1 MLEQAMIIA
10 AFLVGAAVS
19 GGLAALLFR
28 SKAQHAEDK
37 VRGEAAVTVAG
48 LEGQVKAAAE
58 READLQRRLQSA
70 ATEMQQLREAFARE
84 STQRSAAEAQ
94 ARRVPELEAHI
105 QALTKQ
111 SADASARVSQLTTLL
126 EEERKASAE
135 KLALI
140 EDAQAKLTD
149 AFKALSS
156 EALKSNNQ
164 SFLELAKEN
173 LAKFQE
179 GAKGDLELRRKA
191 IDELVKPIKESLEK
205 VTTQIGEVERSRV
218 EAYSSLK
225 EQVVSLTTGQASLQ
239 KETQN
244 LVRALRSP
252 ITRGRWGEI
261 QLQRVVELA
270 GMLEYCDFE
279 QQASVESEAGRL
291 RPDMVIRLPNDKTI
305 VVDSKVSLQA
315 YLEAIEAQT
324 DDVRTQR
331 FRDHARQVRDHIAR
345 LGAKAYWNQFKD
357 SPEFVVLFLPGE
369 PFFSAALE
377 HDPTLIEAGVD
388 QRVIIATPTTLIA
401 LLRAVAYGWQ
411 QERLTKNA
419 QIISDLGKQLYDRIR
434 VMSEHFSDLR
444 KALEKATDA
453 YNKSV
458 ATLESRVLVTAR
470 RFKELGAASDS
481 NVPELSGIETVPRAV
496 QAGELLGNDSEE

>member
-1 MLEQAMIIA
+1 MIA
-10 AFLVGAAVS
+10 AFVAGAAIS
-19 GGLAALLFR
+19 GGLVALLLR
-28 SKAQHAEDK
+28 SKAQHAEEK
-37 VRGEAAVTVAG
+37 ARGEAAVTVAG
-48 LEGQVKAAAE
+48 LESQIKAGVD
-58 READLQRRLQSA
+58 READLQRRLQS
-70 ATEMQQLREAFARE
+70 TLSEIQQVRDALAFEA
-84 STQRSAAEAQ
+84 TQRAAAEAQ
-94 ARRVPELEAHI
+94 VRRVPELESSV
-105 QALTKQ
+105 QSLTQ
-111 SADASARVSQLTTLL
+111 QNSELRARISQMTTLV
-126 EEERKASAE
+126 EQERKASAE

-205 VTTQIGEVERSRV
+205 VTTQIGEVEKSRV

-225 EQVVSLTTGQASLQ
+225 EQVISLTTGQASLQ

-279 QQASVESEAGRL
+279 QQTSVESDGGRL
-291 RPDMVIRLPNDKTI
+291 RPDMIIRLPNNKTI

-331 FRDHARQVRDHIAR
+331 FRDHARQVRDHMTR
-345 LGAKAYWNQFKD
+345 LGAKTYWNQFPS

-388 QRVIIATPTTLIA
+388 QKVIIATPTTLIA
-401 LLRAVAYGWQ
+401 LLRAVAYGWR
-411 QERLTKNA
+411 QEQLARNA
-419 QIISDLGKQLYDRIR
+419 QVISDLGKQLYDRIR

-470 RFKELGAASDS
+470 RFKELGSASDS
-481 NVPELSGIETVPRAV
+481 DVPELSGIETVPRAV
-496 QAGELLGNDSEE
+496 QAEDMLRDNSSK